1 MIKKSKTFLSVDL
14 FMLLMSFF
22 EILLSQ
28 KGIFSHSMGCNK
40 KKVWSSTLVATFGLI
55 SQFQENIISSNF
67 LANTQALIWKFLTIL
82 K

>member
-14 FMLLMSFF
+14 FVLLMSFF

-40 KKVWSSTLVATFGLI
+40 KKSGHQPWWQPLV
-55 SQFQENIISSNF
+55 
-67 LANTQALIWKFLTIL
+67 
-82 K
+82 